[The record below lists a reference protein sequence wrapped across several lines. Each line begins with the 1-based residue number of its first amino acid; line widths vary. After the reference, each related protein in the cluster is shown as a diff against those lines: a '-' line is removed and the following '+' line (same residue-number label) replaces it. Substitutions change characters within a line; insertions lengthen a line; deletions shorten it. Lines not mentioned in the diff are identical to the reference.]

1 MDLYSH
7 YNGKLGLI
15 CLIIYLI
22 MLIRG
27 RKTFSGTMGQS
38 NNYWFVFVFMALY
51 SVLGFLE
58 WDTYHYY
65 AHYEEMR
72 QAGYRIHV
80 EQFYFWL
87 TQVLPHSYTLYRF
100 SIWGIASLLMVLS
113 AKMIK
118 LNSEVYV
125 AWVPLLFLS
134 EIAVTRGA
142 LGISLMIFAAILF
155 VKSLQEKKIALVV
168 LAIALLVASSYLHKS
183 MIIFIFILIVSLLF
197 PLNKRT
203 LIISLILF
211 PFLYGIVYGQ
221 FINFSYF
228 SILNDD
234 QEHLISAYQ
243 SSEQTA
249 MNFNGIIMELFQKT
263 MLLLL
268 LFIIIKRYL
277 YDNIQVSKPQYM
289 LFKYSYLMIYIS
301 FLFLG
306 QNVSNWI
313 SDRTLH
319 AGTFA
324 LVLCA
329 THCYDVFATHK
340 QRNTIEKVVIVGFF
354 IISFWDQFSFIR
366 LYW

>member
-1 MDLYSH
+1 MEIYSH
-7 YNGKLGLI
+7 YNGKFGLI
-15 CLIIYLI
+15 CFAIYLL
-22 MLIRG
+22 MLFRG
-27 RKTFSGTMGQS
+27 RKTFSGTIQQS
-38 NNYWFVFVFMALY
+38 NNYWFVFICMALY

-65 AHYEEMR
+65 DHYEEML
-72 QAGYRIHV
+72 QLGYRIHV
-80 EQFYFWL
+80 EPFYFWL
-87 TQVLPHSYTLYRF
+87 TQVLPHSYILFRF
-100 SIWGIASLLMVLS
+100 LIWGTASLLMVLS
-113 AKMIK
+113 AKMLK

-125 AWVPLLFLS
+125 IWVPLLFLT
-134 EIAVTRGA
+134 ELAVTRGA

-155 VKSLQEKKIALVV
+155 EKSKQEKKIALAI
-168 LAIALLVASSYLHKS
+168 LAIVLLVASSNLHKS
-183 MIIFIFILIVSLLF
+183 MIIFIVILIVAYLLPF
-197 PLNKRT
+197 NKRT
-203 LIISLILF
+203 LIISLVLF
-211 PFLYGIVYGQ
+211 PFLYSIVYGQ

-234 QEHLISAYQ
+234 QEHLISSYQ

-249 MNFNGIIMELFQKT
+249 KNINGIIMEIVQKT
-263 MLLLL
+263 TLLMLLSV
-268 LFIIIKRYL
+268 IIKRYM

-329 THCYDVFATHK
+329 THCYDVFATQK
-340 QRNTIEKVVIVGFF
+340 QRNTIEKVVIIGFF
-354 IISFWDQFSFIR
+354 IISFWNQFSFIR